1 MAFGDRY
8 KTAWRDKK
16 GRQVEIVEGRGS
28 DGPSFCMFIGDEFQ
42 PLRSRPKSLNAARAL
57 VALFAMGCHWHA
69 DIVNAEVGLF
79 DKDGNEL
86 PDPEEALVKK

>member
-8 KTAWRDKK
+8 KTAWRDSK

-28 DGPSFCMFIGDEFQ
+28 DGPSFCMFQGDEFC
-42 PLRSRPKSLNAARAL
+42 PLRSRPQSLNAARAL
-57 VALFAMGCHWHA
+57 VAIFALGLGWHA

-79 DKDGNEL
+79 DKDGKEL
-86 PDPEEALVKK
+86 PDPDEEEA